1 MVYCYDVTNTVR
13 TVLLLLASRRSVQ
26 RPSLT
31 WLVVQESLGGVKR
44 IAASD
49 ADLCMDNPPKILVG
63 LHSDASPDE
72 RQVADSEGQVCDRLR
87 AVPRVFAPH
96 EWHALSQ
103 ALAAE
108 LGMSFME
115 ASAKTGHNL
124 HHVFCS
130 LAAAALDLKCVGAA
144 LFAYD
149 CFTLFPAPIQIRGGR

>member
-1 MVYCYDVTNTVR
+1 M
-13 TVLLLLASRRSVQ
+13 
-26 RPSLT
+26 LT
-31 WLVVQESLGGVKR
+31 SAWTT
-44 IAASD
+44 
-49 ADLCMDNPPKILVG
+49 PPKILVG
-63 LHSDASPDE
+63 LHSEASPDE

-96 EWHALSQ
+96 EWHASSQ
-103 ALAAE
+103 AVAAE

-149 CFTLFPAPIQIRGGR
+149 CFTLFPAPIQIRGGRYVNPSDQAGHLRVRSSRAGCRRSRSAGC